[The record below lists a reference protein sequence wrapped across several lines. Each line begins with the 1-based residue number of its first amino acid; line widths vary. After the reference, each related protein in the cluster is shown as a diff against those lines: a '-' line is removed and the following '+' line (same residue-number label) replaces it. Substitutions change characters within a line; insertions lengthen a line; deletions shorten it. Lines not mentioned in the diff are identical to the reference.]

1 MTNDINRIDM
11 NKVMEASLGE
21 VSNKLTVTF
30 KKTVLI
36 RDYETEVIEATN
48 SVEFDKPLI
57 GIERMFV
64 SAIIE
69 TQMEYTTYVNLMS
82 KGLITKSE
90 FATRKQTLEET
101 LFSIKYKADQILG
114 EGIIDKYLDYK
125 NLDKWG

>member
-1 MTNDINRIDM
+1 M
-11 NKVMEASLGE
+11 
-21 VSNKLTVTF
+21 
-30 KKTVLI
+30 
-36 RDYETEVIEATN
+36 
-48 SVEFDKPLI
+48 
-57 GIERMFV
+57 

-125 NLDKWG
+125 NF

>member
-1 MTNDINRIDM
+1 MANDINRIDM

-21 VSNKLTVTF
+21 VSNKITVTF

-48 SVEFDKPLI
+48 SVEFDRPLV

-114 EGIIDKYLDYK
+114 EGVIDKYLDYK
-125 NLDKWG
+125 NLDK